1 MTFATTL
8 SLASFVISFASFG
21 VAFSALWIV
30 HLRRGTLKM
39 TQPTMLFFGRDQR
52 PQIPKL
58 YLQTLLFSTSAKG
71 QIIENMYIRLHA
83 PAGGPYRFDFWA
95 YSEKDKISRGSGLFV
110 SQSGVVCDNHF
121 LLRFDIPTNDNQLPV
136 PEFLFWPGEYTAEVF
151 AKVLGRSR
159 ADRLMQVQFT
169 VSGQQAGEISQLRDA
184 GIFLDLDS
192 ETNSYVGHV
201 ERHPKKFGAGID
213 E

>member
-1 MTFATTL
+1 M
-8 SLASFVISFASFG
+8 
-21 VAFSALWIV
+21 
-30 HLRRGTLKM
+30 
-39 TQPTMLFFGRDQR
+39 
-52 PQIPKL
+52 
-58 YLQTLLFSTSAKG
+58 
-71 QIIENMYIRLHA
+71 
-83 PAGGPYRFDFWA
+83 
-95 YSEKDKISRGSGLFV
+95 
-110 SQSGVVCDNHF
+110 
-121 LLRFDIPTNDNQLPV
+121 LRFDIPTNDNQLPV